1 MVVLVV
7 KHPSVCE
14 VEKPLSASFPVI
26 PNDPLMSGAQTVYKS
41 SEDRGLNTGGC
52 PLWFGLRL
60 FFGLLIGAD
69 NVWKKT
75 GSQGTAVYIRAP
87 RVHDGP
93 SCLQIIRPLVS
104 A

>member
-1 MVVLVV
+1 MRLAEYDIDVYNAPEVF
-7 KHPSVCE
+7 SVP
-14 VEKPLSASFPVI
+14 PLTRLIPPV
-26 PNDPLMSGAQTVYKS
+26 MSGAQTVYKS

-87 RVHDGP
+87 RVHDGA

>member
-1 MVVLVV
+1 MS
-7 KHPSVCE
+7 SVQRAPE
-14 VEKPLSASFPVI
+14 FFQADLQIMPDVAY
-26 PNDPLMSGAQTVYKS
+26 PLMSGAQTVYKS

-87 RVHDGP
+87 RVHDGA